1 MKDLLKY
8 TYLLDTKN
16 IKKSIENLW
25 DEYQEILGK
34 KNLTWEDLN
43 EARAILY
50 FIGYLYPEKIALES
64 LEKRIKFIKPSI
76 GIDEFLLAIDGNDA
90 KILKK
95 YAKNKKFNKLKDLYL
110 IVKGMKNRIKGRSYL
125 DEKKFNEIFKKMKPK
140 NYF

>member
-16 IKKSIENLW
+16 IKKSIEKLW
-25 DEYQEILGK
+25 GEYQEILGK
-34 KNLTWEDLN
+34 KNLTWEELN

-50 FIGYLYPEKIALES
+50 FIGYLYPENIALES
-64 LEKRIKFIKPSI
+64 LEKRIKFIEPSI
-76 GIDEFLLAIDGNDA
+76 SIDEFLLAIDGNDA

-95 YAKNKKFNKLKDLYL
+95 YAKNKKFIQLKDFYL
-110 IVKGMKNRIKGRSYL
+110 IVKGIKNRIKGKSYL